1 MSQSKTGRALA
12 LVAAALLGYG
22 RLSLAAPGGIVQRGV
37 RLPPFNEIA
46 EQLRLWQQ
54 QRPACFRVEEVGK
67 SQDGRAI
74 LLCHITDLRVPEDD
88 KQRILFSSMHS
99 AEVDGPLQLLY
110 MMKWLLG
117 SDARAKRIREQQHV
131 LVFPC
136 MNPDSYTRHRY
147 FNEFGSGLSWG
158 GLRHP
163 DKYPVGA
170 AYDKVLRHY
179 LPEAHVGVHATSGRQ
194 RGWMAE
200 SFISGDAL
208 LRPSEP
214 AIAHRLLEVMD
225 KAGLAFV
232 YGEHGAQQVRATR
245 LVPGAAS
252 LFHRQFSY
260 CSETT
265 YAYHVTKGV
274 PLRTEIGWQES
285 FLAGARGFMEMGNE
299 VWRGERHRGYPVNR
313 LAMVGPVA
321 LAAWGETAAQRR
333 ASRCELWS
341 KIGQIA
347 LGALYPEQRG
357 RAVAVYC
364 SDPSLR
370 TRLRKG
376 ADELDGKW
384 DRFLNNLA
392 AESIAGEYALD
403 GLRAAGR
410 DWPQPAG
417 VWLQRGELSKGQEP
431 IIKAGL
437 CLRVHLPYPN
447 PTITQVCLDGRPTG
461 SYVAYHNPGTI
472 VEVPVPPGAA
482 KPLHFVSVAYE
493 PDRQY
498 KEGFTPDDWALR
510 GGPAR

>member
-1 MSQSKTGRALA
+1 MAPIRYQS
-12 LVAAALLGYG
+12 
-22 RLSLAAPGGIVQRGV
+22 V
-37 RLPPFNEIA
+37 RIPPFDEIVTGIRTW
-46 EQLRLWQQ
+46 EKQFPDRLKVEVAGRSKED
-54 QRPACFRVEEVGK
+54 RP
-67 SQDGRAI
+67 I
-74 LLCHITDLRVPEDD
+74 LLCHITDGGVPDHD

-99 AEVDGPLQLLY
+99 GEIDVPVQLLHL
-110 MMKWLLG
+110 MRWVLSG
-117 SDARAKRIREQQHV
+117 DPRAVAIRRHQRV
-131 LVFPC
+131 MVTPC
-136 MNPDSYTRHRY
+136 MNPDSYSRRRY
-147 FNEFGSGLSWG
+147 FNEFGANLSWG
-158 GLRHP
+158 GLRDP
-163 DKYPVGA
+163 EEYPVGKT
-170 AYDKVLRHY
+170 YDAILKNYR
-179 LPEAHVGVHATSGRQ
+179 PEAHVGVHSTSGRKD
-194 RGWMAE
+194 GWMTE

-208 LRPSEP
+208 LRPSDP
-214 AIAHRLLEVMD
+214 SIMD
-225 KAGLAFV
+225 VLMETMDQAGFAFV
-232 YGEHGAQQVRATR
+232 YGEEGKQQIRASR
-245 LVPGAAS
+245 IVPGATS
-252 LFHRQFSY
+252 RFHGQFSF